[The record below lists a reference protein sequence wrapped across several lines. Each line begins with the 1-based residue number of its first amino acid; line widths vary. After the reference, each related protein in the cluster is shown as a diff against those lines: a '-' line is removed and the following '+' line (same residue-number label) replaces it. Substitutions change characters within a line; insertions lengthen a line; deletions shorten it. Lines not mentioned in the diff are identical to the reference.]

1 MSKCTIDHT
10 QQDVVQKLNEQQTF
24 MPQELVESGNVF
36 LNSQLSQETLNK
48 VFHLLKKYDLAT
60 EVERAE
66 RDSKMQ
72 QLFCKHEID
81 SI

>member
-10 QQDVVQKLNEQQTF
+10 QQDVVQKLNEQQSS
-24 MPQELVESGNVF
+24 MPQELMESGKVF
-36 LNSQLSQETLNK
+36 LNRQLSQETLNE

-60 EVERAE
+60 EMERAE

-72 QLFCKHEID
+72 QLFL
-81 SI
+81 

>member
-1 MSKCTIDHT
+1 MRKCTIDHM

-24 MPQELVESGNVF
+24 MPQELVENGKVF
-36 LNSQLSQETLNK
+36 LTRQLSQETLNE

-72 QLFCKHEID
+72 QLFL
-81 SI
+81 

>member
-36 LNSQLSQETLNK
+36 LNRQLSQETLNE

-72 QLFCKHEID
+72 QLFL
-81 SI
+81 